1 MELYSHLYNGYN
13 VIFDLT
19 RGQPMFKM
27 NPNMTVNTI
36 KNFKRKIKTKYE
48 EGNREKYFKN
58 L

>member
-1 MELYSHLYNGYN
+1 MELYKHLYNGNN

-36 KNFKRKIKTKYE
+36 KNFKRKIKVTYE
-48 EGNREKYFKN
+48 EGNREEYFN
-58 L
+58 